1 MIIEDVFKEFAE
13 IVDQNRK
20 YEISLLDK
28 DGFVVQSTLPKMN
41 GTQINDLKDDLTHS
55 FYHLD
60 IDRNDYGILMVQSD
74 DDNLQ
79 VIAPLL
85 HDALVTRIR
94 FEIQQQSISNKMSNG
109 DRLVRMLIDSAMFDV
124 EKVIK
129 LCRKLAIKIDCGRFA
144 LVLICL
150 LYTSP
155 SPRDA

>member
-60 IDRNDYGILMVQSD
+60 IDRNDY
-74 DDNLQ
+74 
-79 VIAPLL
+79 
-85 HDALVTRIR
+85 
-94 FEIQQQSISNKMSNG
+94 
-109 DRLVRMLIDSAMFDV
+109 
-124 EKVIK
+124 
-129 LCRKLAIKIDCGRFA
+129 
-144 LVLICL
+144 
-150 LYTSP
+150 
-155 SPRDA
+155 